1 MTNFSLNT
9 SGVAGVFGGEE
20 AVATMAT
27 VHVYEHRKW
36 LGWYNSPGSYT
47 VAKRYGLLAN
57 SRFFSGIFPGIH
69 TDPATL
75 FELDG
80 WRGPKFRAAHSG
92 SILDET
98 GHLASLFL
106 KECSDLPA
114 DAVPGRQTKQIGVT
128 VAELHHVPEEHMYPQ
143 PLDMASPIV
152 ALIPITVSI
161 GTSVTCAYF
170 HDWFSFSMIL
180 LGTIASGVSCL
191 VIGSGK
197 LTFTHPKAADGCPPG
212 DGVLGTD
219 KEIAVLRGPEGAV
232 NCITRGKFSLL
243 FSSEPHYDNI
253 GWCSVLLMIQFVGQ
267 LLLIPQGSLFGQS
280 LFLASLAVSWAYNL
294 WLSALDKEK
303 IQRAMLMTRVLRR
316 PKMKRYLL
324 GTRTSMA
331 VFVTLLLKPEEPR
344 LILDHL
350 ISNDTPLWNSFKETI
365 SQRLCTMEK
374 EKLHFDPPDQ
384 HRPSTVSDEKL
395 WRTLYGDAQS
405 AYKAYLEYCRA
416 Q

>member
-57 SRFFSGIFPGIH
+57 SRFFS
-69 TDPATL
+69 ARWM
-75 FELDG
+75 E
-80 WRGPKFRAAHSG
+80 GPKFRAAHSG
-92 SILDET
+92 SVLDET

-128 VAELHHVPEEHMYPQ
+128 VAELHHVPEEHMYPE

-191 VIGSGK
+191 VIGS
-197 LTFTHPKAADGCPPG
+197 